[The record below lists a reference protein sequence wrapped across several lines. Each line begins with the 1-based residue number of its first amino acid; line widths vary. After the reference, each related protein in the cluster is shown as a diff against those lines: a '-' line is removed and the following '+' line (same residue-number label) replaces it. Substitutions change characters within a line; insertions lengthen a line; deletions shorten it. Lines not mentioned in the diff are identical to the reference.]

1 MKSPMRLLPSHQSNN
16 SIHFF
21 CCHTHAIRNTMY
33 CLCLNSHAPTFF
45 LQKSEKKVF
54 SICHIFF
61 QVYGCKNIS
70 FWATYLFSSTK
81 VWMCQVTLL
90 MDASLCAANI
100 YLEKP
105 QRGNDWCSLL
115 CSFPRKKPLN
125 TYCTYLLFL
134 WFIPYD
140 LPTINA
146 VKETCHQNVWN

>member
-1 MKSPMRLLPSHQSNN
+1 MCKYFTIKISKNIWKFAYDGSQAL
-16 SIHFF
+16 
-21 CCHTHAIRNTMY
+21 Y
-33 CLCLNSHAPTFF
+33 V
-45 LQKSEKKVF
+45 QKYF
-54 SICHIFF
+54 S

-70 FWATYLFSSTK
+70 FRATYLFSSTK

-90 MDASLCAANI
+90 MDASLCANI

-125 TYCTYLLFL
+125 TCCTYLLFL

-146 VKETCHQNVWN
+146 VLKKRVIKMYETETYDELIII